1 MRGGDVG
8 TARAL
13 VFAAPGRVDVREV
26 ELRRPGPGELLVR
39 TEISG
44 ISGGTE
50 LLAYRGEID
59 PALPLDETLGAL
71 AGTFAFP
78 FRYGYSCFGR
88 VEVSRGPLDEGA
100 TVFAFHPHQDAFVAP
115 VADVLPIDD
124 VPPRNAT
131 LFPLVETAL
140 QVSLDA
146 GDVSGRV
153 VLVFGLGPVGL
164 LTAILLAR
172 RGARVVAAERSGWR
186 RDLATSLGI
195 EASGPEDVADAAGE
209 ASEDSATVAV
219 EASGD
224 PGALATALP
233 LLGHEGTVLVASWYG
248 TRPVTLPLGGAFHRR
263 RLVIRSTQVS
273 TIPSAMRA
281 EWDVE
286 RRRAEA
292 SRLMGDLP
300 LDALAT
306 HEVPFEQAGRAY
318 AMLEGGE
325 EGVMH
330 MALRYR

>member
-1 MRGGDVG
+1 VG

-26 ELRRPGPGELLVR
+26 ELREPGPGELLVR
-39 TEISG
+39 TEVSG

-59 PALPLDETLGAL
+59 PALPLDEALGAL

-78 FRYGYSCFGR
+78 FRYGYSCVGR
-88 VEVSRGPLDEGA
+88 VELSRGPVDEGA

-115 VADVLPIDD
+115 AADVLPIDD
-124 VPPRNAT
+124 VPPRKAT

-140 QVSLDA
+140 QVSLEA

-172 RGARVVAAERSGWR
+172 RGARVVAAEPSGWR
-186 RDLATSLGI
+186 RDLAASLGI
-195 EASGPEDVADAAGE
+195 EAWAPEDVADAVGE
-209 ASEDSATVAV
+209 ASEDGATVAV

-224 PGALATALP
+224 PGALAAALP
-233 LLGHEGTVLVASWYG
+233 LLDHEGTALVASWYG
-248 TRPVTLPLGGAFHRR
+248 MRPVTLPLGGAFHRR

-281 EWDVE
+281 EWSVE

-292 SRLMGDLP
+292 WRLMRDLP
-300 LDALAT
+300 LGALAT
-306 HEVPFEQAGRAY
+306 HEVPFERAGRAY
-318 AMLEGGE
+318 AMLGGGE